1 MNNVTTFTHKNH
13 PIRIVDS
20 GNQKFFVIRDI
31 CKSLGIKS
39 LNPELTKLTKTAPHY
54 DRIKTPRGPQVV
66 RLVPREDIDE
76 LLAAKHGRKAAALRR
91 WLQTEVYPK
100 LYPDDEEK
108 AAEALVCAFL
118 GVMDILMSV
127 PLEFQPM
134 IFLADFDKPRRK
146 TKHEKR

>member
-1 MNNVTTFTHKNH
+1 MSNVTTFTHKSH
-13 PIRIVDS
+13 PIRIVEKE
-20 GNQKFFVIRDI
+20 GKKYFVIRDI

-54 DRIKTPRGPQVV
+54 DRISTPRGPQVV
-66 RLVPREDIDE
+66 RLVPKEDVDK
-76 LLAAKHGRKAAALRR
+76 LLAAKHGEKAAALRR

-100 LYPDDEEK
+100 LYPNDEKK

-127 PLEFQPM
+127 PLELQPM
-134 IFLADFDKPRRK
+134 LFLADFDEPRRK
-146 TKHEKR
+146 TTHENR